1 MLTTTQNKINL
12 PACMRV
18 FLMCKMLYP
27 LWRVSKIFPILKM
40 QNLQRI
46 GGTGGKAKPFA
57 ADRADERRLGDA
69 GKTSV
74 IIA

>member
-1 MLTTTQNKINL
+1 MLTTTQSKINS

-18 FLMCKMLYP
+18 FLMCKMP
-27 LWRVSKIFPILKM
+27 WPVWKISKILPILKM